1 MKRMETA
8 RKSASS
14 TPRRIAIYA
23 RTAADDDAGTACAQQ
38 VRELRASIAARAE
51 PTIYAD
57 AAHSGVDAERPGLR
71 RLLGAARQGEIDRV
85 LVRDLARLAR
95 SPALLASV
103 LGELGD
109 AGVTVETIREDLDA

>member
-1 MKRMETA
+1 MESA

-38 VRELRASIAARAE
+38 VHELRASIAARAE
-51 PTIYAD
+51 PRIYAD
-57 AAHSGVDAERPGLR
+57 AACSGIDDERPGLR
-71 RLLGAARQGEIDRV
+71 GLLGAARRGEIDRL

-103 LGELGD
+103 LRELGD
-109 AGVTVETIREDLDA
+109 AGVTVETITEDLDA